1 MLYWPKTSQ
10 KIPEPLVHKNIMI
23 ESATKFCCHSDTSKY
38 SEICVLIKRKKS
50 GNKSKPQS

>member
-1 MLYWPKTSQ
+1 MYWPKISK
-10 KIPEPLVHKNIMI
+10 KIPEQLVHKNIMI
-23 ESATKFCCHSDTSKY
+23 ESATMFCCHSDISKY